1 MVKHRVSRCFTIS
14 FYLRP
19 FLIVVFL
26 SVDSPAGP
34 VLTMLEPGSFPASD
48 CAVGLRPVLQ
58 APGPCL
64 LSLESSRLTPVQLS
78 RLYTLSDSPLLPVF
92 PAVHARRPLRESAHS
107 EAKNNR
113 NQYQNANK
121 SLHFLLLR
129 INGVIVKCC
138 PPNIRQAGRMAKSG
152 VEISALPF
160 AGVMGCDPD
169 HRVSGGRLRGFR
181 DSVRDRAGHVHVA

>member
-1 MVKHRVSRCFTIS
+1 MVKHRENRCFTIS

-19 FLIVVFL
+19 SLIVVFL

-34 VLTMLEPGSFPASD
+34 VLTVLKPGSFPASD

-64 LSLESSRLTPVQLS
+64 PGLESSRLTPVQLS
-78 RLYTLSDSPLLPVF
+78 RLYTLSDSPLLPML
-92 PAVHARRPLRESAHS
+92 PAVHARRPLRHSAQS
-107 EAKNNR
+107 ETKNNR

-129 INGVIVKCC
+129 ING
-138 PPNIRQAGRMAKSG
+138 S
-152 VEISALPF
+152 S
-160 AGVMGCDPD
+160 
-169 HRVSGGRLRGFR
+169 
-181 DSVRDRAGHVHVA
+181 

>member
-1 MVKHRVSRCFTIS
+1 MVKHRGSRCFTIS

-48 CAVGLRPVLQ
+48 SAVGLRPVFH

-78 RLYTLSDSPLLPVF
+78 RLYTLSDSPLLPMF
-92 PAVHARRPLRESAHS
+92 PAVHARRPLRHSAHS

-113 NQYQNANK
+113 NQYHNANN
-121 SLHFLLLR
+121 SLHFLLLKLR
-129 INGVIVKCC
+129 VIVKCR
-138 PPNIRQAGRMAKSG
+138 PPNIRQAGRMAKRG
-152 VEISALPF
+152 VKICAFPL

-169 HRVSGGRLRGFR
+169 HRVSAGRLRGFR
-181 DSVRDRAGHVHVA
+181 GSVRDRAGHVHVV

>member
-48 CAVGLRPVLQ
+48 SAVGLRPVFH

-78 RLYTLSDSPLLPVF
+78 RLYTLSDSPLLPMF
-92 PAVHARRPLRESAHS
+92 PAVHARRPLRKSAQS
-107 EAKNNR
+107 EAKNKR

-129 INGVIVKCC
+129 INGVIVECC
-138 PPNIRQAGRMAKSG
+138 SPNIRQAGRMAKRG
-152 VEISALPF
+152 VEMCAFPL

-181 DSVRDRAGHVHVA
+181 GSVRDRIALSHAV